1 MKNIIGFVK
10 QAIAFSNSPA
20 FNRFCKLVYYFMTAL
35 AIALGA
41 GFANGMGAT
50 ELRGM
55 L

>member
-1 MKNIIGFVK
+1 VENIIDFAK

-50 ELRGM
+50 ELRG
-55 L
+55 LL

>member
-1 MKNIIGFVK
+1 VENIIGFVK

-41 GFANGMGAT
+41 GFANGMGVT
-50 ELRGM
+50 ELRG
-55 L
+55 LL

>member
-1 MKNIIGFVK
+1 MENIIGFVK
-10 QAIAFSNSPA
+10 RAIAFSNSPA

>member
-1 MKNIIGFVK
+1 VENILKKVSDFN
-10 QAIAFSNSPA
+10 NSVV
-20 FNRFCKLVYYFMTAL
+20 FNKACKLVYYFMTAL

-41 GFANGMGAT
+41 GFANGLFLS

>member
-1 MKNIIGFVK
+1 VENIIGFVK

-50 ELRGM
+50 ELWGM

>member
-1 MKNIIGFVK
+1 VENIIGFVK

-20 FNRFCKLVYYFMTAL
+20 FNRFCKLVYYFITAL